1 MKQMKRFAALL
12 LTAVLAL
19 SLPLSTLAAGTIEVT
34 EGIHAEQV
42 ELVHLA
48 GGPQQDAGFGDVW
61 P

>member
-34 EGIHAEQV
+34 E
-42 ELVHLA
+42 
-48 GGPQQDAGFGDVW
+48 DVSVTDTYD
-61 P
+61 